1 MTILYTFGQRAKQI
15 RGEARAFATCA
26 AIANTYAKDT
36 INGAGTA
43 DYDLLAAAD
52 DLETAARDLRQ
63 LAAKVEQMR
72 ADLNNP
78 VLIAAE

>member
-1 MTILYTFGQRAKQI
+1 MTILYTFGQRAQDI
-15 RGEARAFATCA
+15 RSKARTFATCA

-36 INGAGTA
+36 INGASTA

-63 LAAKVEQMR
+63 IHAKVEQMR

-78 VLIAAE
+78 VLQAAE

>member
-1 MTILYTFGQRAKQI
+1 MTILYTFGMKAKSLRDQ
-15 RGEARAFATCA
+15 ARAFATCA
-26 AIANTYAKDT
+26 SVANTYAKDT
-36 INGAGTA
+36 VNGASHG

-52 DLETAARDLRQ
+52 DLEAAARDLRQ

-78 VLIAAE
+78 VLQAAE